1 MDKKLTKRTD
11 ELIAELTA
19 DSTDFE
25 TYIAENSGSLI
36 EINLI
41 DFWGRM
47 IKKSGLSNGNII
59 NRSNYSYYYFY
70 EVISGKKIPSRD
82 KIVSLVL
89 AMHLEL
95 EDCQTA
101 LKYCGKSA
109 LYPKLKRDSILIYA
123 VSHGFSLA
131 ETNELL
137 DKEGFQQLQ

>member
-1 MDKKLTKRTD
+1 MDKKLTKKTD

-19 DSTDFE
+19 GSADFE
-25 TYIAENSGSLI
+25 AYIEKNVGSLI

-41 DFWGRM
+41 DFWGKM
-47 IKKSGLSNGNII
+47 IKKSGLTNGNII

-70 EVISGKKIPSRD
+70 EVINGKKIPSRD
-82 KIVSLVL
+82 KIVSLIL

-101 LKYCGKSA
+101 LRYCGKSA
-109 LYPKLKRDSILIYA
+109 LYPKLERDSVLIYA
-123 VSHGFSLA
+123 ISHCFSLQ

-137 DKEGFQQLQ
+137 DKEGLQLLK